1 MSRRE
6 NFRRGNLL
14 NNCSSTFFSS
24 ADHRVGCA
32 RRPFKEQQLGDFTAM
47 LASVDDDR
55 SEAYLAAT
63 WTHMKR
69 QSRDV
74 NLGAQRSR
82 SPHKYFMLSHLP

>member
-1 MSRRE
+1 M
-6 NFRRGNLL
+6 F
-14 NNCSSTFFSS
+14 
-24 ADHRVGCA
+24 
-32 RRPFKEQQLGDFTAM
+32 
-47 LASVDDDR
+47 ASVDDDR
-55 SEAYLAAT
+55 SEAYLAAI